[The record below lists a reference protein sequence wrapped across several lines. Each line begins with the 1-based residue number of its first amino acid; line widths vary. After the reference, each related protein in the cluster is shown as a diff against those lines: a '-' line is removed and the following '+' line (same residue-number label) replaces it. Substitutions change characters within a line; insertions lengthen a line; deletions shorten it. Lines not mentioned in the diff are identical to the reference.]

1 MQNVTKI
8 IYGVFVSL
16 VLYVWIQGTPA
27 GSSLPKLTVVMPG
40 AAPAVT
46 STLTSV
52 SASIEPTATSM
63 PTTTRVPTQ
72 TMKPSATPTVTP
84 TATPAKFT
92 TKVDTMVRKIS
103 SARKLTTVETIL
115 DIVVTFDE
123 AEKQLGW
130 WDGGELFVQRTTVTA
145 AVGIDLQKISI
156 QQINDH
162 WVVSVPESKILSLD
176 TTPEKP
182 YYFSKGIRYAFQD
195 GQKDTWRDMMPAEVE
210 KRARERICALGLH
223 EKAGDEAQ
231 EFIIQMAVA
240 WNPNMTEND
249 ITVNVPPSRECLT
262 P

>member
-1 MQNVTKI
+1 MQNVSKI
-8 IYGVFVSL
+8 IYGVFVGL
-16 VLYVWIQGTPA
+16 VVYMWIQGTPA
-27 GSSLPKLTVVMPG
+27 GSNLPKLTVVMPD
-40 AAPAVT
+40 AAPAITATATATV
-46 STLTSV
+46 
-52 SASIEPTATSM
+52 IEPTATTAS
-63 PTTTRVPTQ
+63 TTTRIPTQ
-72 TMKPSATPTVTP
+72 TALPSATPTVTP

-130 WDGGELFVQRTTVTA
+130 WDGGELFVQRTTVKA
-145 AVGIDLQKISI
+145 SVGIDLQKISI

-162 WVVSVPESKILSLD
+162 WVVSVPESKILSLES
-176 TTPEKP
+176 TPEKP

-195 GQKDTWRDMMPAEVE
+195 GQKDTWRDMMPAEVD

-223 EKAGDEAQ
+223 DTAAKEARA
-231 EFIIQMAVA
+231 FIIQMAIA

-249 ITVNVPPSRECLT
+249 ITVNVPQSRECSM